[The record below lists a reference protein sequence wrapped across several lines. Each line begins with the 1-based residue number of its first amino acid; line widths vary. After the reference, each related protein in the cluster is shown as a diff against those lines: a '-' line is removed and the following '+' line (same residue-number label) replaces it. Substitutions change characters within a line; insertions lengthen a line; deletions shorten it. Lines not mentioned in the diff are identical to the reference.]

1 MSESTEGKALRS
13 LIRNL
18 RGERNNVE
26 LSRDCGGYPTSSRIQ
41 QMSTQPIKVFPDPDT
56 IRGLARGL
64 NVSVGEI
71 IGACAKDL
79 GLNMGGPDESSLL
92 LAGAREL
99 PESSQKLLISMSR
112 ELQSLAS
119 ANRSS

>member
-1 MSESTEGKALRS
+1 MPEGKALQS
-13 LIRNL
+13 LIKNL

-26 LSRDCGGYPTSSRIQ
+26 LSRDCGGLPTQSRLQ
-41 QMSTQPIKVFPDPDT
+41 QISTAPIKLFPDPDT

-64 NVSVGEI
+64 NVTVGEV

-79 GLNMGGPDESSLL
+79 GLNMGGPDESALI

-99 PESSQKLLISMSR
+99 PESSQQILVSMSR
-112 ELQSLAS
+112 ELQNLA
-119 ANRSS
+119 AARNRS